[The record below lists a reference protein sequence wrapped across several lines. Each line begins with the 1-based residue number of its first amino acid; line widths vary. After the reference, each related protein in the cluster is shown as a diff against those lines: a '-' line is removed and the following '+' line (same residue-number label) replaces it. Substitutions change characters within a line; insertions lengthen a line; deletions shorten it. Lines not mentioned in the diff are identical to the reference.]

1 MKVVGVSFVRN
12 ALKYAYPIT
21 EAIQS
26 ILPICDEVIV
36 AVGDSEDN
44 TLQLIQDIDSPK
56 IRIIETVWD
65 DSLKKGRVL
74 SSETNKVLDGISEDA
89 DWCFYIQG
97 DEAIHEDYL
106 PVVKAAMKK
115 YLDQPEVEGLLFKY
129 KHFWGSYDYVADSRQ
144 WYRREV
150 RVIRNDKRIRSYR
163 DAQGFRKEG
172 RKLQVKPIPAYIFH
186 YGWVRPPREQQL
198 KQLSFNKYWHDEEW
212 IKENIPQQPEYD
224 YSGIDSVK
232 LFKGSHP
239 VCMQARIDK
248 MNWSFEPESRKLS
261 LKERFSRFIEKLT
274 GHRIGEYQNFK
285 II

>member
-21 EAIQS
+21 EAIRS

-36 AVGDSEDN
+36 AVGDSEDG
-44 TLQLIQDIDSPK
+44 TLDLIKDIDSPK

-74 SSETNKVLDGISEDA
+74 STETNKVLDAVDKDA

-106 PVVKAAMKK
+106 PVVKAAMEK
-115 YLDQPEVEGLLFKY
+115 YLDKPEVEGLLFNY

-172 RKLQVKPIPAYIFH
+172 NKLQVKPIPASIFH

-212 IKENIPQQPEYD
+212 IQENIPQQPEYD

-232 LFKGSHP
+232 RFKGSHP
-239 VCMQARIDK
+239 QCMQARIDE
-248 MNWSFEPESRKLS
+248 MNWSFSPEQQQLS
-261 LKERFSRFIEKLT
+261 IKERLSRFVENLT
-274 GHRIGEYQNFK
+274 GYRIGEYQNFK

>member
-1 MKVVGVSFVRN
+1 MRVVGVSFVRN
-12 ALKYAYPIT
+12 ALKYAYPAV

-36 AVGDSEDN
+36 AVGNSEDG

-74 SSETNKVLDGISEDA
+74 SSETNKVLDAVGEEA

-106 PVVKAAMKK
+106 PVVQKSMQQ
-115 YLDQPEVEGLLFKY
+115 YLDQPEVEGLLFHY
-129 KHFWGSYDYVADSRQ
+129 HHFWGSYDYVADSRQ

-150 RVIRNDKRIRSYR
+150 RVVRNDKSIRSYR

-172 RKLQVKPIPAYIFH
+172 RKLQVKAIPAYIFH

-224 YSGIDSVK
+224 YSGIDSVRR
-232 LFKGSHP
+232 FEGSHP
-239 VCMQARIDK
+239 KCMQARIEQ
-248 MNWSFEPESRKLS
+248 MNWSFTPQPKQLS
-261 LKERFSRFIEKLT
+261 LKERLSRMVEKLT